1 MKNLPVKKIIL
12 FFMILSL
19 TVSHCE
25 AQRYKRN
32 TRNPEREL
40 FGKSLN
46 NKTVKYREAP
56 SIVRAKKK
64 QEANQ
69 KRLKKEYNDYVK
81 NSRKR
86 AVEIQSPEVK
96 ERMRENRK
104 EADSKYKAKKKRMS
118 DSSTK
123 AGKKYR

>member
-1 MKNLPVKKIIL
+1 MKYLMLRKLIFII
-12 FFMILSL
+12 MILSL
-19 TVSHCE
+19 SVPACV
-25 AQRYKRN
+25 AQRYQRS
-32 TRNPEREL
+32 TRNPEKGL

-69 KRLKKEYNDYVK
+69 KKLKKEYNDYIK
-81 NSRKR
+81 ETRKR

-96 ERMRENRK
+96 KRMLENRK
-104 EADSKYKAKKKRMS
+104 ESELNYKAKKKKTDKTSR
-118 DSSTK
+118 K
-123 AGKKYR
+123 RGNKYR